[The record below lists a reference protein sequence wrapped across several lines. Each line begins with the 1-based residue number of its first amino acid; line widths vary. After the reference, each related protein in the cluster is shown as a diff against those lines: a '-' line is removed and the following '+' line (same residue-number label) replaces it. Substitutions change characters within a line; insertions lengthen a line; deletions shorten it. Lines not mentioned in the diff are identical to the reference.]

1 MKTYTT
7 FSSPSGDGVVRS
19 AIITKNSNTAFFVP
33 EWGWV
38 GSLKLQKK
46 MPWKAFI
53 FVPEWGWV
61 GSSVAGKKPISGLRF
76 SSPSGDGVVQR
87 INLFAK

>member
-7 FSSPSGDGVVRS
+7 FSSPSGDGLVRS

-38 GSLKLQKK
+38 GS
-46 MPWKAFI
+46 
-53 FVPEWGWV
+53 
-61 GSSVAGKKPISGLRF
+61 
-76 SSPSGDGVVQR
+76 
-87 INLFAK
+87 